1 MTWDNSE
8 ASERAGLGSF
18 HSLHFFFGES
28 AFSQQVYTSKG
39 ETKIH
44 IQCNLTLLP
53 HKILV

>member
-8 ASERAGLGSF
+8 ASERAGPGSF

-44 IQCNLTLLP
+44 IQCNLTLLS